1 MLSSNLFLI
10 AIVRK
15 MLHYIEPTL
24 ETGFYA
30 SAILPLGVN
39 DLVNNKSPSSTDDLV
54 SNLVKIVNKCKYFG
68 VMIFLFLELLLTK
81 DSHTLLL
88 KRLMKKLQICVKR
101 TVQFLLIMETFL
113 AWIYSKM
120 VYTLWNEVNA
130 YQQRILFLY

>member
-1 MLSSNLFLI
+1 MVMLSSNLFLI

-68 VMIFLFLELLLTK
+68 VMILLFLELLLTK

-88 KRLMKKLQICVKR
+88 KRLMKKL
-101 TVQFLLIMETFL
+101 
-113 AWIYSKM
+113 
-120 VYTLWNEVNA
+120 
-130 YQQRILFLY
+130 

>member
-30 SAILPLGVN
+30 STILPLGVN

-88 KRLMKKLQICVKR
+88 KRLMKKL
-101 TVQFLLIMETFL
+101 
-113 AWIYSKM
+113 
-120 VYTLWNEVNA
+120 
-130 YQQRILFLY
+130 